1 MKNIFGKVYLILFTL
16 FKNTFIRG
24 GFMLTGANFL
34 TGFLNYL
41 FNIFIGRSLGPEGFG
56 EIAALFSYL
65 VVLSIPLGIFNTVLI
80 QKISSHDNPKLFASA
95 LHVWIISTIKKWWI
109 VLVFIL
115 VSAPFLA
122 DITSLSQTASWTI
135 PILIVFAILGT
146 FYNSALQ
153 GIHLFYWFTIIG
165 VLSTVLKLTGATVVF
180 FGYGDIDTVILFIII
195 SSSFPILITYYI
207 FKKQVYV
214 TAKKIISNTY
224 VKQLFNNRQLALT
237 TFSTGTLALL
247 NNVDILYVKK
257 MFSPEDAG
265 IYSSWAL
272 FAKLFLFALGPI
284 IMTSYIFFSS
294 NKHLTHHKRTSLILV
309 LLLGFAG
316 LLMSFVYQWYGAWIV
331 TRFFGNA
338 FIRVIPYLQLA
349 AYYGSGYMIMIF
361 MTNYFLA
368 KKSLLS
374 LTPAL
379 LFPVYLGTLMIYPQS
394 IEDIMQVNIVF
405 TSVVVLIL
413 LIGFSKVKLL
423 RKIFQPWFGILFQD

>member
-1 MKNIFGKVYLILFTL
+1 MYFILPKRIKSHLCPYCSTQIFWFGDKTEKGLSCPACQKRLLIIILF
-16 FKNTFIRG
+16 I
-24 GFMLTGANFL
+24 
-34 TGFLNYL
+34 
-41 FNIFIGRSLGPEGFG
+41 
-56 EIAALFSYL
+56 
-65 VVLSIPLGIFNTVLI
+65 V
-80 QKISSHDNPKLFASA
+80 ISSS
-95 LHVWIISTIKKWWI
+95 
-109 VLVFIL
+109 
-115 VSAPFLA
+115 
-122 DITSLSQTASWTI
+122 I
-135 PILIVFAILGT
+135 PIL
-146 FYNSALQ
+146 
-153 GIHLFYWFTIIG
+153 
-165 VLSTVLKLTGATVVF
+165 LSQYV
-180 FGYGDIDTVILFIII
+180 
-195 SSSFPILITYYI
+195 
-207 FKKQVYV
+207 FKKHVR
-214 TAKKIISNTY
+214 TAVKKAISNTY
-224 VKQLFNNRQLALT
+224 IRQLFDNRQLILT

-284 IMTSYIFFSS
+284 ITTSYIFFSS
-294 NKHLTHHKRTSLILV
+294 NKHLTHHKRTSLILI

-413 LIGFSKVKLL
+413 LIGFLKVKLL